1 VARKTLRRLVAD
13 GQLYLYT
20 TGWTYDLD
28 GERVVSVA
36 LFHSEVGREQHP
48 RGKPMRAHFLAR
60 EAEYPAASV
69 AAKPADVR
77 AVLDQALALGWDGRR
92 EGWLLPACGLE
103 RPNLVLSTK
112 TRLKGWA
119 ADAPIFAA
127 HIEEAAIAERLAT
140 ALAVPPVPG
149 ARGAAEA
156 QWQDDRRY
164 ILRSRWGTFVH
175 VYTRSVAELV
185 HVLATLHR
193 RAPQLGASVAAIPA
207 QEVLHGFPPDQV
219 VPPEHWATQ
228 PDATRHHGVRPTDR
242 LWSFTTPD
250 GPAIESYEFD
260 REVPDR
266 LQRWTSLR
274 DAGSVERRSLAPV
287 PVTPLPS

>member
-1 VARKTLRRLVAD
+1 VARKILRRLVAD

-20 TGWTYDLD
+20 TGWTNDLD

-48 RGKPMRAHFLAR
+48 RGKPMRAHFLSR
-60 EAEYPAASV
+60 EAEYPAPGAV
-69 AAKPADVR
+69 AKPADVR

-103 RPNLVLSTK
+103 RPDLVLSTK
-112 TRLKGWA
+112 TRLKAWA
-119 ADAPIFAA
+119 GEAPIFVA
-127 HIEEAAIAERLAT
+127 HIEEADIAGRLAT

-164 ILRSRWGTFVH
+164 LLRSRWGTAVH

-185 HVLATLHR
+185 HVLTTLHR
-193 RAPQLGASVAAIPA
+193 RAPQLGASLQAIPTRD
-207 QEVLHGFPPDQV
+207 VHVDFPLDQV
-219 VPPEHWATQ
+219 VPPEHWATLQ
-228 PDATRHHGVRPTDR
+228 DATLHHGARPTDQ
-242 LWSFTTPD
+242 LWSFTAPE
-250 GPAIESYEFD
+250 G
-260 REVPDR
+260 PDR
-266 LQRWTSLR
+266 LRRWASLR
-274 DAGSVERRSLAPV
+274 DAGSVERRTPAPA
-287 PVTPLPS
+287 